1 MLILLLL
8 MSLASLVPSI
18 VADPFHTP
26 VLLQPSVMETMVL
39 PYREEY
45 TGVAPTGT
53 DCPCWTAELEAY
65 HQLVHPLA
73 WANMGVD
80 DVIDAAALKALSIHV
95 ARTRYIEHQRRTT
108 SASSTSEVLAALPGQ
123 GEFTPPPAEPYSLWP
138 IFALPPP
145 PLDASRLVTLWN
157 CDDWSRFTF
166 PAPPP
171 VANSA
176 AAFAT
181 EDSLGGTS
189 LAVKPC
195 SSVANATLETASW
208 TAPVISTPAY
218 ELRQRH
224 PQKAQSTK

>member
-80 DVIDAAALKALSIHV
+80 DVIDAAALKALSMRI
-95 ARTRYIEHQRRTT
+95 
-108 SASSTSEVLAALPGQ
+108 AAL
-123 GEFTPPPAEPYSLWP
+123 EDET
-138 IFALPPP
+138 
-145 PLDASRLVTLWN
+145 
-157 CDDWSRFTF
+157 
-166 PAPPP
+166 APP
-171 VANSA
+171 VS
-176 AAFAT
+176 
-181 EDSLGGTS
+181 EDDPSLED
-189 LAVKPC
+189 
-195 SSVANATLETASW
+195 LETAHE
-208 TAPVISTPAY
+208 IIRRRREY
-218 ELRQRH
+218 
-224 PQKAQSTK
+224 